1 VISTN
6 GGTTYW
12 SLPDYVSTWGGMDGS
27 AQESWRTLNNY
38 VGTYTDTPAASIPA
52 GDARVDGPTTWW
64 RSEPYMA
71 TMSSL
76 ASIDSGM
83 AQVSWTKHNVF
94 SGGNS
99 SMPASTGSP
108 AGLSVQMNSVAGA
121 SSSPDPSSVQS
132 GNTAI
137 SQASNGVGSSLGELT
152 DPAASTLCSRLSQF
166 TTHHQCHGWECGYH
180 NQQCHSSVHH
190 Q

>member
-1 VISTN
+1 MISTN

-12 SLPDYVSTWGGMDGS
+12 SLPDYVSTWGGMDSS

-38 VGTYTDTPAASIPA
+38 VGTYTDTPAATIPA

-76 ASIDSGM
+76 ATIDSGM

-121 SSSPDPSSVQS
+121 NPSPDPSSVQS
-132 GNTAI
+132 GNTAM
-137 SQASNGVGSSLGELT
+137 SQASNGGGSSLGELA
-152 DPAASTLCSRLSQF
+152 DSAA
-166 TTHHQCHGWECGYH
+166 
-180 NQQCHSSVHH
+180 
-190 Q
+190 